1 MDMAINLLR
10 GRRCVHPLPGRRFGW
25 PNLPRGAVRAGLG
38 NCCRI
43 SAHKAGIAVGEIQRK
58 EIRLL
63 LNRCATGDFIVERG
77 RRSPPSPRRNPLGRG
92 QRHKHL
98 PTAPDMFPAIVLN
111 RRIAALERVFV
122 TQPLKK
128 PFGSVP
134 LLAVPAEIFLRQ
146 RVDKASEAIALW
158 PLDLNRS
165 LITGWCRT
173 QHHLRHA
180 RTQYP
185 KMAHCRPFTHAAP
198 TCEADLL

>member
-1 MDMAINLLR
+1 
-10 GRRCVHPLPGRRFGW
+10 
-25 PNLPRGAVRAGLG
+25 
-38 NCCRI
+38 
-43 SAHKAGIAVGEIQRK
+43 
-58 EIRLL
+58 
-63 LNRCATGDFIVERG
+63 
-77 RRSPPSPRRNPLGRG
+77 
-92 QRHKHL
+92 
-98 PTAPDMFPAIVLN
+98 MFPAIVLN

-122 TQPLKK
+122 TQPLKN

-158 PLDLNRS
+158 PLDLNRL

-185 KMAHCRPFTHAAP
+185 KMTHCRPFTHAAP
-198 TCEADLL
+198 TCEADLFVKVYAEITPALRANTKGQSGKVLLCPQQDTPATSVAHFCIAVLMLGRIGKGHVL